1 MPWSTPGLGASQR
14 IAASGAS
21 RQSRGPRSTPEMF
34 TFTAKKSSTL
44 YASAAV
50 RARAY
55 AATHFASGTS
65 RMALYVG
72 HT

>member
-21 RQSRGPRSTPEMF
+21 RQRRATPSAPPL
-34 TFTAKKSSTL
+34 TSSSTL
-44 YASAAV
+44 LASAAV

-65 RMALYVG
+65 RMTLYVG

>member
-21 RQSRGPRSTPEMF
+21 RQSRGPRSF